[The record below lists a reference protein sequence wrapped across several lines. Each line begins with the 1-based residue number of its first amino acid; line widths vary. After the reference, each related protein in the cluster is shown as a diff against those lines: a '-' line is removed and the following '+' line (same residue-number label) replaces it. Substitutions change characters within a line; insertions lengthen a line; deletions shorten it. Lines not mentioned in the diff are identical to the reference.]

1 MHTFLNSPTQELFL
15 YIITMFPNAFLLPFT
30 VAQDLQSDLILRSR
44 HLLQKLI
51 NYRLDF
57 LVIVEVLSSSG

>member
-30 VAQDLQSDLILRSR
+30 VAQDLQSDLILRR
-44 HLLQKLI
+44 PPTTIDQLPP
-51 NYRLDF
+51 
-57 LVIVEVLSSSG
+57 